1 MVIKT
6 VTGYTEIVINKI
18 KLPDVVI
25 DNIKS
30 YCSFRPDNNKLLY
43 TAVNRWCVNKKK
55 AKEEYGNIE
64 NWDTVEIT
72 DMSNLFRRESYF
84 NENIS
89 EWEVKNV
96 KNMRN
101 MFLYARRFNRN
112 LHKWNVSNVMDFDNI
127 FAYSGFCKD
136 VSKWNI
142 NKAATTRNVF
152 LYAGVKTYAYAEVR

>member
-72 DMSNLFRRESYF
+72 DMSNFL
-84 NENIS
+84 NEKVTLTKI
-89 EWEVKNV
+89 
-96 KNMRN
+96 
-101 MFLYARRFNRN
+101 
-112 LHKWNVSNVMDFDNI
+112 
-127 FAYSGFCKD
+127 
-136 VSKWNI
+136 
-142 NKAATTRNVF
+142 
-152 LYAGVKTYAYAEVR
+152 

>member
-55 AKEEYGNIE
+55 QKKN
-64 NWDTVEIT
+64 TEI
-72 DMSNLFRRESYF
+72 
-84 NENIS
+84 
-89 EWEVKNV
+89 
-96 KNMRN
+96 
-101 MFLYARRFNRN
+101 
-112 LHKWNVSNVMDFDNI
+112 
-127 FAYSGFCKD
+127 
-136 VSKWNI
+136 
-142 NKAATTRNVF
+142 
-152 LYAGVKTYAYAEVR
+152 